1 VKAGQGGFPQMRY
14 LLFMRWNVVSDLSE
28 DTIQVLTSALKSMR
42 VLFHKKKTKSRKN
55 GDKLGRQTT

>member
-1 VKAGQGGFPQMRY
+1 MRY